1 MDSAGVGN
9 FVNDS
14 LLIGMSDLVEARTR
28 RPLVLTGGRGVF
40 VIDERGREYME
51 AVSAFSCA
59 ALGFNEPELVEA
71 ARRQMSRLPMA
82 PTAYN
87 RTAPVVLELA
97 ERLAEVSPI
106 PNARIAFTT
115 TGSEANDN
123 LVKFTWYGN
132 VHAGE
137 PGRRRII
144 SRRGS
149 YHGHTVLT
157 NGMGGNPDAQHAY
170 GIPMQ
175 DHLHVSQPSGPAP
188 GEGMGEYVAR
198 LAEEL
203 RDTIDRAAPE
213 TIAAFIAEPISF
225 SADVAIPPDGYFRA
239 IKAVLDDY
247 GIRLYADEVLSGF
260 GRTGEM
266 WGCASF
272 DISPDCVTSSKGLS
286 SAYQPIGA
294 IFMSPEFY
302 ERIEAASV
310 ANGWFSHAATYHAHP
325 VAAAVALK
333 VLDIWRERRL
343 LDHVRAIVPV
353 WREAIDGLSD
363 HPLVASTRSQG
374 LMSGIDL
381 RTERG
386 AETRLLGGQPARGIA
401 KAVYDAAFDEGLII
415 RPGTDMIKMTPP
427 IIISEEEI
435 HELVRR
441 LRRALDVV
449 LHGRRHGGPQ
459 S

>member
-1 MDSAGVGN
+1 
-9 FVNDS
+9 
-14 LLIGMSDLVEARTR
+14 MSDLPEARTR
-28 RPLVLTGGRGVF
+28 RPLVITGGRGIF

-71 ARRQMSRLPMA
+71 ARRQMSELPMT

-97 ERLAEVSPI
+97 DRLAAISPI
-106 PNARIAFTT
+106 PDARIAFTT

-137 PGRRRII
+137 PNRRKII

-149 YHGHTVLT
+149 YHGHTIFT
-157 NGMGGNPDAQHAY
+157 YGMGGNPDAQASY
-170 GIPMQ
+170 GVPMH

-188 GEGMGEYVAR
+188 GEDQAGYVAR
-198 LAEEL
+198 LAAEVRE
-203 RDTIDRAAPE
+203 TIERAGPE

-225 SADVAIPPDGYFRA
+225 SADVAIPPEGYFRA
-239 IKAVLDDY
+239 IKAVLDEY

-260 GRTGEM
+260 GRSGEL
-266 WGCASF
+266 WGCESF
-272 DISPDCVTSSKGLS
+272 DIQPSCVTSSKGLS

-294 IFMSPEFY
+294 IFMAPDFY

-333 VLDIWRERRL
+333 VLDIWRDRRIL
-343 LDHVRAIVPV
+343 EHVRAIVPV
-353 WREAIDGLSD
+353 WRKAVDGLSD
-363 HPLVASTRSQG
+363 HPLVTSTRSQG

-381 RTERG
+381 RTTPERG
-386 AETRLLGGQPARGIA
+386 EKPIGGQPARGIA

-427 IIISEEEI
+427 IIITEAEI

-441 LRRALDVV
+441 LRAALDAV
-449 LHGRRHGGPQ
+449 LHGN
-459 S
+459 